1 MDMNYIFKLLL
12 IFGILFVSTG
22 TLVLFLN
29 KINPINLNKTRFYKD
44 GTDFI
49 SEIIN
54 LFFLVFA
61 VLFIMIL
68 TSSIGYVVLNY

>member
-1 MDMNYIFKLLL
+1 MDINYIFKLLL

-22 TLVLFLN
+22 TIVLFLN
-29 KINPINLNKTRFYKD
+29 KSNLINLNKTRFYKD

-49 SEIIN
+49 FEIIN
-54 LFFLVFA
+54 LLFLVFT
-61 VLFIMIL
+61 VLFVMIL